1 MVYAKEDK
9 ELRELNSV
17 QSEKQLARREKGLDS
32 LTFKLQFISK
42 AILTWES
49 ICYFVPSKSGD
60 IQLLEDICGYVKPGQ
75 LTALMGASGAGKTT
89 LLDVLAAR
97 KTVGRI
103 TGLKLIDGREPSKAF
118 QRQTSYAEQ
127 LDILEP
133 TSTVREALRF
143 SADLRQSYAT
153 PREEKYAYVEEVIS
167 LLEMESIAEALI
179 GTPESGLAME
189 QRKRVTIGIELA
201 AKPDLLLFLDEPT
214 TGLDSQGAFNIVRF
228 LKKLASAGQAVLCTI
243 HQPNSVLFQMFDRL
257 LLLQRGGRT
266 VYFGEIGKDAR
277 MVTDYFGRYGAHCP
291 VDANP
296 AEFMLD
302 AIGAGQ
308 SKRVGPRD
316 WADIWRES
324 PEAANANAEIAEIKR
339 ERLLQSDGKFS
350 ADEQEYA
357 TPLWHQCQIVCRRAC
372 INMWRSADYGLTRLF
387 NHLAVALPSGLIF
400 MGLGDSRTSMQSRFF
415 VALQVT
421 VLPAIILAQVEPRY
435 AIARM
440 LSYRE
445 QAAKA
450 YKQFPFALSQV
461 ISEIPYSI
469 LAAIVFFFPL
479 YYISGLKS
487 GAPFAG
493 YTFLAVLTT
502 EIFAVTL
509 GQAIAALTPNPIIS
523 GAVNPFI
530 IVTFFIFCGVT
541 IPPPQIP
548 GFWKWL
554 HELDPFTRLISG
566 VVTTELQ
573 GRTVDCTAEELNRF
587 TPPQGRSC
595 GEYMMDFF
603 RSEDGLGYLVDPQ
616 ARDVCEYCAFATGEE
631 FYSQFEFEYATR
643 WRDLGISIAF
653 VGSNLVIIFLAVSY
667 TFRAL

>member
-1 MVYAKEDK
+1 MNRA
-9 ELRELNSV
+9 
-17 QSEKQLARREKGLDS
+17 QSERRLATREKRGS
-32 LTFKLQFISK
+32 NLTLNLQFASK
-42 AILTWES
+42 AILTWENM
-49 ICYFVPSKSGD
+49 CYSVPSKSGD
-60 IQLLEDICGYVKPGQ
+60 LQLLDDVCGYIKPGQ

-97 KTVGRI
+97 KTVGII

-143 SADLRQSYAT
+143 SADLRQTYTTS
-153 PREEKYAYVEEVIS
+153 RENKYAYVEEVIS
-167 LLEMESIAEALI
+167 LLEMESIAEAII
-179 GTPESGLAME
+179 GTPDSGLAME

-228 LKKLASAGQAVLCTI
+228 LKKLASSGQAVLCTI

-257 LLLQRGGRT
+257 LLLQRGGQT
-266 VYFGEIGKDAR
+266 VYFGDIGEDAR
-277 MVTDYFGRYGAHCP
+277 TVTNYFSRYGAHCP

-308 SKRVGPRD
+308 NKRIGPQD
-316 WADIWRES
+316 WATIWRES
-324 PEAANANAEIAEIKR
+324 LESANVNAEIAAIKR
-339 ERLLQSDGKFS
+339 ERLLEQDEKFS
-350 ADEQEYA
+350 ADEKEYA

-372 INMWRSADYGLTRLF
+372 VNMWRSADYGLTRLF

-461 ISEIPYSI
+461 IAEMPYSV
-469 LAAIVFFFPL
+469 LAAIVFFLPL
-479 YYISGLKS
+479 YYISGLKG
-487 GAPFAG
+487 GAQYAG

-573 GRTVDCTAEELNRF
+573 GREVNCTNDELNRF
-587 TPPQGRSC
+587 TPPRDLSC
-595 GEYMMDFF
+595 GEYMEEFF
-603 RSEDGLGYLVDPQ
+603 QSGDGLGYLVNPR
-616 ARDVCEYCAFATGEE
+616 AKDVCEYCAFATGEE
-631 FYSQFEFEYATR
+631 FYSQFGFEYETR
-643 WRDLGISIAF
+643 WRDVGISIAF
-653 VGSNLVIIFLAVSY
+653 VGSNLVILFLAVS
-667 TFRAL
+667 